1 MMKKDD
7 CIFCKIAS
15 GEIPSTKI
23 YEDDNVVAFKDIA
36 PQAPV
41 HVVFI
46 PKDHIL
52 SSADDIN
59 EDNAHIISE
68 IFIAIAKT
76 AKQLELTNG
85 YRIINNCGEDGAQSV
100 KHIHFHLLGG
110 EKLSERIV

>member
-1 MMKKDD
+1 MKKEY

-15 GEIPSTKI
+15 GEIPSDKV
-23 YEDDNVVAFKDIA
+23 YEDEKVVAFRDIA

-41 HVVFI
+41 HIVFI

-52 SSADDIN
+52 SSADDIT
-59 EDNAHIISE
+59 EENATIIAD
-68 IFIAIAKT
+68 IFVAIKKT
-76 AKQLELTNG
+76 AKTLGLENG

-110 EKLSERIV
+110 KKLPERIV